1 MSILVCYEAG
11 ADILGIVVFKKL
23 SVRYCTCSTCV
34 ATKNPSF
41 GTCKYSF
48 PKRLCNLTHMRGLN
62 INALKGWS
70 VMIQTINKEVS
81 HFLFT
86 DWALAVPTVNIFGEY
101 SCYNGTGI
109 HDQKLLLSR
118 IVTGDVGSWGQSP
131 SGLYRNSNPLTIFGK
146 SSRLRR
152 LSSWRIITGGR
163 CTLTQPM
170 RSWTISYRCDSV
182 GNERVKT
189 RTLFLHLTK
198 NRPSV
203 CLKYGI
209 NIQLTLSWSYKS
221 RTKTICQKGKNSEKW
236 WSWLYLTWLKSAGF
250 KKRLTI
256 KIENFKRSA
265 NQLPQRELYSSRI
278 SSSHPN
284 LMRHRS

>member
-11 ADILGIVVFKKL
+11 ADILWIVVFKKL

-70 VMIQTINKEVS
+70 VRIQTINKEVS

-152 LSSWRIITGGR
+152 LSSWRIIKGGR

-209 NIQLTLSWSYKS
+209 NIQLTLSWSSCPGVQKQFAKKE
-221 RTKTICQKGKNSEKW
+221 RTARNEVDYI
-236 WSWLYLTWLKSAGF
+236 WLD
-250 KKRLTI
+250 
-256 KIENFKRSA
+256 
-265 NQLPQRELYSSRI
+265 
-278 SSSHPN
+278 
-284 LMRHRS
+284 

>member
-118 IVTGDVGSWGQSP
+118 IVTGDVGSWVQSP

-152 LSSWRIITGGR
+152 SSSWRIITGGR

-198 NRPSV
+198 NRPPV

-209 NIQLTLSWSYKS
+209 NIQLTLSWSSCPGVQKQFAKKE
-221 RTKTICQKGKNSEKW
+221 RTARNDEVDYI
-236 WSWLYLTWLKSAGF
+236 WLD
-250 KKRLTI
+250 
-256 KIENFKRSA
+256 
-265 NQLPQRELYSSRI
+265 
-278 SSSHPN
+278 
-284 LMRHRS
+284 

>member
-1 MSILVCYEAG
+1 MKQGQIFLGSSFSKKCRQDIALV
-11 ADILGIVVFKKL
+11 
-23 SVRYCTCSTCV
+23 STCV

-109 HDQKLLLSR
+109 HDHILLLSR
-118 IVTGDVGSWGQSP
+118 IVTDDVGSWGQSP
-131 SGLYRNSNPLTIFGK
+131 SGLYRNSDPLTIFGK
-146 SSRLRR
+146 SSRRR
-152 LSSWRIITGGR
+152 RSSSWRIITGGR
-163 CTLTQPM
+163 CTLTQPVG
-170 RSWTISYRCDSV
+170 SWTISYLCDSV

-189 RTLFLHLTK
+189 HTLILHITK

-203 CLKYGI
+203 CPK
-209 NIQLTLSWSYKS
+209 
-221 RTKTICQKGKNSEKW
+221 
-236 WSWLYLTWLKSAGF
+236 
-250 KKRLTI
+250 
-256 KIENFKRSA
+256 
-265 NQLPQRELYSSRI
+265 
-278 SSSHPN
+278 
-284 LMRHRS
+284 